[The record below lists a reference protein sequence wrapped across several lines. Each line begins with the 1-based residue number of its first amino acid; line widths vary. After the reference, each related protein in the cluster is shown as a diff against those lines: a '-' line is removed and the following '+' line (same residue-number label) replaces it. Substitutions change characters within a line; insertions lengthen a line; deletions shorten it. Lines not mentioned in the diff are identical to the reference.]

1 MHSHVELNAE
11 TTLSEL
17 LSRVKGGEDIVITRS
32 GEPVATLSQAKKTFK
47 PLPSR
52 AALRASQPMAK
63 TSSVDTLI
71 ALRDEARY

>member
-17 LSRVKGGEDIVITRS
+17 LSRVEEGENIVITRS
-32 GEPVATLSQAKKTFK
+32 GKPVATLSQAKKAFK

-63 TSSVDTLI
+63 TSSADILR
-71 ALRDEARY
+71 ALRDEEH

>member
-17 LSRVKGGEDIVITRS
+17 LSRVEGGEDIVITRR

-47 PLPSR
+47 PFASR
-52 AALRASQPMAK
+52 AELFASQAAAK
-63 TSSVDTLI
+63 TSSLDTLI
-71 ALRDEARY
+71 ALRNEARY